1 VSDQRSDPHAEPL
14 DPHAEPLDPH
24 AEPLDPHA
32 EPLELDAAPREPTGW
47 FDLARVLAILA
58 VVVVH
63 ETGFG
68 VGRRGPG
75 DPATAAWWAA
85 NLVDSAVRWC
95 VPVFLMVSGALLLDP
110 RRTDRPRD
118 FYRRRLGRI
127 GVPLAVWTV
136 LYLAFRAV
144 YLGDDLDAQRAV
156 RDVANG
162 TPFLQLYFLYVLGV
176 LYLLTPFLRVIV
188 RHTTYRMQAA
198 FAGLL
203 LGLGAVDQVLSSF
216 LAVGGASAATRFLPY
231 AGYFTVGWLLRDM
244 PLSRRQIRIA
254 AVAFVGSVAA
264 TAALVAVT
272 AIDAGWGSPGRY
284 IYGYLSPTV
293 VVMGLAAFVLLRA
306 WGLRHPPGTRFAP
319 GRRMKSLSALT
330 FGVYLVHPLFFY
342 PLTRIWPAPADLWGY
357 LLVTS
362 AHLVVTLAG
371 SLALTWMLLRIPVLR
386 RAV

>member
-1 VSDQRSDPHAEPL
+1 V
-14 DPHAEPLDPH
+14 
-24 AEPLDPHA
+24 
-32 EPLELDAAPREPTGW
+32 
-47 FDLARVLAILA
+47 VAILA

-63 ETGFG
+63 ETGVG

-85 NLVDSAVRWC
+85 NVVDSGVRWC

-110 RRTDRPRD
+110 RRTERPRD

-127 GVPLAVWTV
+127 GVPLAVWTAV
-136 LYLAFRAV
+136 YLAFRAL
-144 YLGDDLDAQRAV
+144 YLGDDLDAHRAA
-156 RDVANG
+156 RDVAAG

-203 LGLGAVDQVLSSF
+203 LGLGAVDQVLASF

-231 AGYFTVGWLLRDM
+231 AGYFTVGWLLRDV
-244 PLSRRQIRIA
+244 PLTTRHVRIA
-254 AVAFVGSVAA
+254 AAAFAGSVAA

-272 AIDAGWGSPGRY
+272 AIGAGYGSPGRY

-293 VVMGLAAFVLLRA
+293 VVMSLAAFVLLRA
-306 WGLRHPPGTRFAP
+306 WGRRHPPGTRFAP
-319 GRRMKSLSALT
+319 GRRTRAWSQLT

-342 PLTRIWPAPADLWGY
+342 PLNRLWPAPADLWGY
-357 LLVTS
+357 LAVTS
-362 AHLVVTLAG
+362 AHLAITVGG
-371 SLALTWMLLRIPVLR
+371 SLVLTWVVLRVPVLR